1 MLAGLTCRR
10 NTRKLVL
17 SVLRGMRPT
26 RRLFPA
32 NGQRQRLSNSPLLG
46 FPASLPKTVLLH
58 HTTTVCKM
66 LYALN
71 DVCIKR
77 RSFPYSTLRTCNQVR
92 WQNSKLPL
100 CNGREEPNILPTL
113 SSRWPRQTE
122 LFAFSSRFVGR
133 RARGAVAGGGE
144 EGRKERGREGER
156 ATRQFATITS

>member
-1 MLAGLTCRR
+1 
-10 NTRKLVL
+10 
-17 SVLRGMRPT
+17 MRPA

-32 NGQRQRLSNSPLLG
+32 NDQRQRLSNPPLLG

-77 RSFPYSTLRTCNQVR
+77 RSFPYLTLRTCNQVR
-92 WQNSKLPL
+92 WQNWQNSKLPL

-133 RARGAVAGGGE
+133 GLAGQSRAAAKE
-144 EGRKERGREGER
+144 EGRKEGGRERGQPGNLR
-156 ATRQFATITS
+156 PLRVRLMPRMMW